1 MVSVTNESLALMI
14 QSGHHELIESLWL
27 QTEPLIKRIVR
38 KWYKLH
44 EDDCRKTGTTLD
56 DVQQEAFFA
65 LLEAVY
71 AYRKEEQYKLT
82 TYLTYHL
89 KNAFNTLAGHR
100 NKTVLNN
107 SLSLDMPLNTDEEG
121 NELTMADIVPDR
133 KAADSIEE
141 TERAIYNK
149 QLRADLKTAIES
161 LSGTQK
167 EIIEQ
172 RYYKGLTMADIARER
187 QTTPSKIASI
197 NKKALFALSKDKV
210 IRERYRQDV
219 ISAHAYRGS
228 FSAWK
233 YSGYSSTENTV
244 LNYLL
249 DNARFKHS
257 LSL

>member
-1 MVSVTNESLALMI
+1 MTNESLALMI
-14 QSGHHELIESLWL
+14 QSGHHELIENLWL

-71 AYRKEEQYKLT
+71 AYKKETGYKLT

-89 KNAFNTLAGHR
+89 KNAFNALVGYRSKTTLNHCISIDA
-100 NKTVLNN
+100 
-107 SLSLDMPLNTDEEG
+107 PLTTDEEG
-121 NELTMADIVPDR
+121 NALTIADTLPDE
-133 KAADSIEE
+133 AATEKIEE

-149 QLRADLKTAIES
+149 QLSADLNTAIEGLNS
-161 LSGTQK
+161 TQQEVIK
-167 EIIEQ
+167 Q
-172 RYYKGLTMADIARER
+172 RYYKWLTIADIARER
-187 QTTPSKIASI
+187 QTTPSKVSVI
-197 NKKALFALSKDKV
+197 NNKALFTLSKNKTLQ
-210 IRERYRQDV
+210 ERYRQDI
-219 ISAHAYRGS
+219 ISAHAYRSS

>member
-1 MVSVTNESLALMI
+1 MSNEEIAILI
-14 QSGHHELIESLWL
+14 QAGHSELIESLYS
-27 QTEPLIKRIVR
+27 QTKKFLLYMANKFYRLNAEACTKSGATL
-38 KWYKLH
+38 
-44 EDDCRKTGTTLD
+44 EDI
-56 DVQQEAFFA
+56 QQEAFFA

-71 AYRKEEQYKLT
+71 AYKKETGYKLT

-89 KNAFNTLAGHR
+89 KTAFDTLAGHR
-100 NKTVLNN
+100 NKTALNN
-107 SLSLDMPLNTDEEG
+107 SLSLDMSLNTDEEG

-161 LSGTQK
+161 LSDTQK
-167 EIIEQ
+167 EIIKQ
-172 RYYKGLTMADIARER
+172 RYYKGLTIAGIARER

-210 IRERYRQDV
+210 IREKYRQDI

>member
-1 MVSVTNESLALMI
+1 MTNESLALMI
-14 QSGHHELIESLWL
+14 QSGHHELIENLWF

-71 AYRKEEQYKLT
+71 AYKKETGYKLT

-89 KNAFNTLAGHR
+89 KNAFNTLAGYR
-100 NKTVLNN
+100 SKTTLNHCI
-107 SLSLDMPLNTDEEG
+107 SIDAPLTTDEEG
-121 NELTMADIVPDR
+121 NELTLADIVPDN
-133 KAADSIEE
+133 KAAENIEE

-149 QLRADLKTAIES
+149 QLKEDLNTAIEGLNS
-161 LSGTQK
+161 TQQEVIK
-167 EIIEQ
+167 Q
-172 RYYKGLTMADIARER
+172 RYYKGLTIADIAQER

-197 NKKALFALSKDKV
+197 NKKALFTLSKDKV
-210 IRERYRQDV
+210 IRERCRQDV

-249 DNARFKHS
+249 DNARAKRITA
-257 LSL
+257 L

>member
-1 MVSVTNESLALMI
+1 MSNEEIAILI
-14 QSGHHELIESLWL
+14 QAGHSELIESLYS
-27 QTEPLIKRIVR
+27 QTKKFLLYMANKFYRLNAEACTKSGATL
-38 KWYKLH
+38 
-44 EDDCRKTGTTLD
+44 EDI
-56 DVQQEAFFA
+56 QQEAFFA

-89 KNAFNTLAGHR
+89 KNAFNALAGHR
-100 NKTVLNN
+100 NKTALNN
-107 SLSLDMPLNTDEEG
+107 SLSLDMPLDTDEEG

-149 QLRADLKTAIES
+149 QLKEDLNTAIEGLNS
-161 LSGTQK
+161 TQQEVIK
-167 EIIEQ
+167 Q
-172 RYYKGLTMADIARER
+172 RYYKGLTIADIAQER

-197 NKKALFALSKDKV
+197 NKKALFTLSKDKV